1 MFLDEKN
8 EWHPPEPAR
17 EPMRQPMPRS
27 DKIVLGVVV
36 FNVLLLCFA
45 PMGLVLFPMA
55 IDAALS
61 AFGG

>member
-17 EPMRQPMPRS
+17 QPPRPSLSRS
-27 DKIVLGVVV
+27 DKAVLGVVV

-45 PMGLVLFPMA
+45 PMGLVLVPMA
-55 IDAALS
+55 IDAALA